1 MRHYKTRSM
10 EGKRRREKLE
20 GAEGDDIRSNMVG
33 GEEKREIYK
42 EEEEEEENECSHLIF
57 MIMFNLIDAQ
67 IHHFS
72 DAAASCPNL
81 LTLLHHQCEKV

>member
-1 MRHYKTRSM
+1 MRGNEALQDKKHGRK
-10 EGKRRREKLE
+10 EEKREVRGCR
-20 GAEGDDIRSNMVG
+20 RSNMVG

-42 EEEEEEENECSHLIF
+42 EEEEEEENECRHLIF
-57 MIMFNLIDAQ
+57 MIMFNLSDAQ
-67 IHHFS
+67 IYHFS